1 MFLGKRRVWHKELLR
16 NSLTIGNPTMLV
28 FTITECFQLAIGQ
41 SKSCFSKIDLSNEHD
56 GGTNLS
62 E

>member
-1 MFLGKRRVWHKELLR
+1 MRQRRVWHKKLLR
-16 NSLTIGNPTMLV
+16 NSLTIGNSTMLV

-41 SKSCFSKIDLSNEHD
+41 SKSCFPKIDLSNEHD
-56 GGTNLS
+56 GGTNWN